1 MVTPG
6 VSHLFV
12 DTNILVF
19 ATNAGS
25 PFESAA
31 ETELEQWRRQG
42 TYLYISVQVLREY
55 LAVTTRPSPSQ
66 NVLPDYPAILANL
79 ASFRSEFHVLEDT
92 RLVSEKLGELVQRFE
107 VKGRQV
113 HDASLAATMLT
124 HGVQHLLTHNG
135 GDFARFAPLIIV
147 HPL

>member
-19 ATNAGS
+19 ATDASS

-31 ETELEQWRRQG
+31 ETELEQWRKQG
-42 TYLYISVQVLREY
+42 TDLYISVQVLREY
-55 LAVTTRPSPSQ
+55 LAVTTRPALDPMAP
-66 NVLPDYPAILANL
+66 PDYAAILANL

-92 RLVSEKLGELVQRFE
+92 RLVSERLGELVQCYA

-113 HDASLAATMLT
+113 HDASIAATMLT
-124 HGVQHLLTHNG
+124 HGLQHLLTHNG
-135 GDFARFAPLIIV
+135 GDFARFSPLIMV

>member
-19 ATNAGS
+19 ATDADS
-25 PFESAA
+25 PFQSAA
-31 ETELEQWRRQG
+31 ETELEQWRKQG
-42 TYLYISVQVLREY
+42 TDLYIGVQVLREY
-55 LAVTTRPSPSQ
+55 LAVTTRPALGQVAP
-66 NVLPDYPAILANL
+66 PDYPAILGNI

-92 RLVSEKLGELVQRFE
+92 RLASEKLGELIQRFA

-113 HDASLAATMLT
+113 HDANIAASMLI
-124 HGVQHLLTHNG
+124 HGLQHLLTHNG
-135 GDFARFAPLIIV
+135 SDFTRFSPLIIV

>member
-19 ATNAGS
+19 ATDADS
-25 PFESAA
+25 PFQSAA
-31 ETELEQWRRQG
+31 ETELEQWRKQG
-42 TYLYISVQVLREY
+42 THLYIGVQVLREY
-55 LAVTTRPSPSQ
+55 LAVTTRPASGQVAP
-66 NVLPDYPAILANL
+66 PDYPAILGNM

-92 RLVSEKLGELVQRFE
+92 RLASEKLGEMVQRFA

-113 HDASLAATMLT
+113 HDANIAASMLI
-124 HGVQHLLTHNG
+124 HGLQHLLTHNAS
-135 GDFARFAPLIIV
+135 DFTRFSPLITV
-147 HPL
+147 HTL

>member
-19 ATNAGS
+19 ATDAAS
-25 PFESAA
+25 PFQSAA
-31 ETELEQWRRQG
+31 ETELEQWRKQG
-42 TYLYISVQVLREY
+42 INLYISVQVLREY
-55 LAVTTRPSPSQ
+55 LAVTTRPALGQVAP
-66 NVLPDYPAILANL
+66 PDYPAILGNM

-92 RLVSEKLGELVQRFE
+92 TLVSAKLGELVQRFA

-113 HDASLAATMLT
+113 HDANIAATMII
-124 HGVQHLLTHNG
+124 HGFQDLLTHNG
-135 GDFARFAPLIIV
+135 GDFTRFSPLIIV

>member
-19 ATNAGS
+19 ATDAGS
-25 PFESAA
+25 PFVSAA
-31 ETELEQWRRQG
+31 EAELEQWRKQG
-42 TYLYISVQVLREY
+42 TDLYISVQVLREY
-55 LAVTTRPSPSQ
+55 LAVTTRPALAQ
-66 NVLPDYPAILANL
+66 ITHPDYPAILGNM

-92 RLVSEKLGELVQRFE
+92 RLVAEKLGELVHRFA

-113 HDASLAATMLT
+113 HDANIAATMLT
-124 HGVQHLLTHNG
+124 NGLQHLLTHNG
-135 GDFARFAPLIIV
+135 GDFTRYSPLITV

>member
-19 ATNAGS
+19 ATDAAS
-25 PFESAA
+25 PFQSAA
-31 ETELEQWRRQG
+31 ETELEQWRNQG
-42 TYLYISVQVLREY
+42 TDLYINVQVLREY
-55 LAVTTRPSPSQ
+55 LAVTTRPALGQGAP
-66 NVLPDYPAILANL
+66 PDYPAILANL

-92 RLVSEKLGELVQRFE
+92 RLVSEKLGELVHRFA

-113 HDASLAATMLT
+113 HDANIAATMII
-124 HGVQHLLTHNG
+124 HGLQDLLTHNG
-135 GDFARFAPLIIV
+135 SDFTRFSPLIIV

>member
-19 ATNAGS
+19 ATDARS
-25 PFESAA
+25 SFASAA
-31 ETELEQWRRQG
+31 ETELEQWRKQG
-42 TYLYISVQVLREY
+42 TELYISVQVLREY
-55 LAVTTRPSPSQ
+55 LAVTTRPVTAQTAP
-66 NVLPDYPAILANL
+66 PDYTAILGNMAT
-79 ASFRSEFHVLEDT
+79 FRSEFHVLEDT
-92 RLVSEKLGELVQRFE
+92 RLVSEKLCELVQRFA

-113 HDASLAATMLT
+113 HDASIAATMLI
-124 HGVQHLLTHNG
+124 HGLQHLLTHNG
-135 GDFARFAPLIIV
+135 SDFTRFSPLIIV

>member
-6 VSHLFV
+6 VRHLFV

-19 ATNAGS
+19 ATDANS
-25 PFESAA
+25 PFGSAA
-31 ETELEQWRRQG
+31 ETELEQWRQQG
-42 TYLYISVQVLREY
+42 TRLYISVQVLREY
-55 LAVTTRPSPSQ
+55 MAVTTRPALNQTTP
-66 NVLPDYPAILANL
+66 PDYPAILGNIVT
-79 ASFRSEFHVLEDT
+79 FRSSFQVLEAT
-92 RLVSEKLGELVQRFE
+92 RFVSEKLGELVQRFA

-113 HDASLAATMLT
+113 HDASIAATMIT

-135 GDFARFAPLIIV
+135 RDFTRFAPLTAV

>member
-1 MVTPG
+1 VTPG

-19 ATNAGS
+19 ATDAGS
-25 PFESAA
+25 PFQSAA
-31 ETELEQWRRQG
+31 ETELEQWRKQG
-42 TYLYISVQVLREY
+42 TDLYISVQILREY
-55 LAVTTRPSPSQ
+55 LAVTTRPALGQVAP
-66 NVLPDYPAILANL
+66 PDYPAILGNM

-92 RLVSEKLGELVQRFE
+92 RLVAEKLGELAHFFA

-113 HDASLAATMLT
+113 HDANIAATMLI
-124 HGVQHLLTHNG
+124 HGLQHLLTHNG
-135 GDFARFAPLIIV
+135 SDFMRFSPLVVV